1 MYHQHP
7 LHQAPTDMMQLQRWM
22 NAHTTSQALAMRA
35 RIVVTAHSHPT
46 WTSRTLAQSLGVSDR
61 LVRKWRRRWQETH
74 SLTDLPRSGAPRRF
88 SSEVRAQ
95 MTALACSLPRSH
107 GEVDYRTMP
116 SSGHAPLMKTDGV
129 RAQMTALACSLP
141 RSHGV
146 PQAHWSRAEL
156 ARH

>member
-61 LVRKWRRRWQETH
+61 LVRKCPRDAQRGFLTEQEE
-74 SLTDLPRSGAPRRF
+74 R
-88 SSEVRAQ
+88 
-95 MTALACSLPRSH
+95 
-107 GEVDYRTMP
+107 
-116 SSGHAPLMKTDGV
+116 
-129 RAQMTALACSLP
+129 
-141 RSHGV
+141 
-146 PQAHWSRAEL
+146 
-156 ARH
+156 